1 MGARL
6 DILGQ
11 TFGNLTVVEYME
23 GKVISGEYRKG
34 SYWRCSCSCGG
45 ELIASAGQLRSSL
58 KSCTMCRTNKNIKE
72 FVGKVFNSKSCGK
85 YEVIQYLNAKEITV
99 RFLNTGFTTVSE
111 LKEVKDGKIKDLLLP
126 SVSGIGYVGVGPYLC
141 NVRIES
147 GKTKNTP
154 EYEVWNGMLKRCY
167 NKEWRD
173 KGRHYSYEGVTVC
186 KEWHC
191 FQTFANWYN
200 DNKPDYDDFA
210 LDKDLKIIGNRE
222 YSPDACTFVPDRVN
236 ALFTGTTD
244 KRELPRG
251 VHLCTTKKLY
261 IVQLHRGEL
270 TKNGNPKQSYLGAYT
285 DKDLAISIYQKEKI
299 KLVNEVAE
307 EYKSVLHP
315 DVYFN
320 LKNKVLEFVGH
331 VK

>member
-1 MGARL
+1 
-6 DILGQ
+6 
-11 TFGNLTVVEYME
+11 
-23 GKVISGEYRKG
+23 
-34 SYWRCSCSCGG
+34 
-45 ELIASAGQLRSSL
+45 
-58 KSCTMCRTNKNIKE
+58 MCRTNNNIKE
-72 FVGKVFNSKSCGK
+72 LVGKVFNSKGYGK
-85 YEVIQYLNAKEITV
+85 YKVLKYEGWREVTIQFIE
-99 RFLNTGFTTVSE
+99 TGFTTVSE
-111 LKEVKDGKIKDLLLP
+111 LKEVRLGKVKDLMLP
-126 SVSGIGYVGVGPYLC
+126 SVAGVGYIGVGDYRC
-141 NVRIES
+141 RYYTS
-147 GKTKNTP
+147 DGKLKNTP

-173 KGRHYSYEGVTVC
+173 NGNHSTYDDVTVC

-191 FQTFANWYN
+191 FQTFAKWYN
-200 DNKPDYDDFA
+200 DNKPDYNDFA

-222 YSPDACTFVPDRVN
+222 YSPTACTFVPERVN
-236 ALFTGTTD
+236 SLFTGSRGD
-244 KRELPRG
+244 RDLPRG
-251 VHLCTTKKLY
+251 VHFCNNKKVY

-315 DVYFN
+315 DVYLN